1 MLLHGIKVFHALE
14 CCVASCGKKLSNSG
28 KSSFEKE
35 KEDLTEADS
44 LPHQAKRN
52 GNSALSVAM
61 IKQVNTDNYN
71 RMQNEPVLLR
81 IVSNLSHFVLTT
93 THYS

>member
-1 MLLHGIKVFHALE
+1 MLLHRIKISHEPE

-35 KEDLTEADS
+35 KEDLIQADS

-61 IKQVNTDNYN
+61 IKQGNTDNYN
-71 RMQNEPVLLR
+71 RVQNDPVLLR
-81 IVSNLSHFVLTT
+81 A
-93 THYS
+93 